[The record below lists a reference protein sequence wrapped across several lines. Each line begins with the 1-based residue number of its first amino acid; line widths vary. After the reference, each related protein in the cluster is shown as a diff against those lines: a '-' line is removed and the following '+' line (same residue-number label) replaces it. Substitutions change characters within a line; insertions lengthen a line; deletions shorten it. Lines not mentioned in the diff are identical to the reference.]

1 MIGLNEM
8 IYCNQGAKRDL
19 LNGNLRF
26 YQDGNYVFGAQTVEM
41 NEMTRCNE
49 KPTTFWA
56 AEQKIDLES
65 RKSRFK
71 RSRSNLS
78 VKTCLNHQ
86 LKTAVINR

>member
-8 IYCNQGAKRDL
+8 IYCNQRPKRDL

-26 YQDGNYVFGAQTVEM
+26 YEDRNYAIGAQTVEK
-41 NEMTRCNE
+41 NEMTRCND
-49 KPTTFWA
+49 KATTFWE

-71 RSRSNLS
+71 RSRSDLS
-78 VKTCLNHQ
+78 VKTCLNHR

>member
-1 MIGLNEM
+1 M
-8 IYCNQGAKRDL
+8 IYGNQGPKRDL
-19 LNGNLRF
+19 NKNLRF
-26 YQDGNYVFGAQTVEM
+26 YEVGNYAFGAQTVEM

-49 KPTTFWA
+49 KPTTFCE

-71 RSRSNLS
+71 LSRSDLS

-86 LKTAVINR
+86 LKTAVLNR

>member
-1 MIGLNEM
+1 M
-8 IYCNQGAKRDL
+8 IYWNQGPKRDL

-26 YQDGNYVFGAQTVEM
+26 YEDRNYAVGAQTVEM

-49 KPTTFWA
+49 KPTTFWE

-71 RSRSNLS
+71 RSRSDLS